1 MIKVVV
7 FISGGILP
15 VLALATIPTIIYGFM
30 QSNIE
35 FATSLIVLALLTISI
50 SYLIRKFVLPTRQLT
65 TIQGFGAVGL
75 SWIFMSLYGTIP
87 YVLSGI
93 DLSYTNI
100 FFETVSGLTTT
111 GSSIL
116 TDIEAVD
123 KSLLIWRST
132 TQWLGGM
139 GVIVLTITVL
149 PLLGS
154 GGINLFKAESPG
166 PSADRLTPKFKDTAK
181 LLWIVYISLTILQ
194 TILLYY
200 SGLNI
205 FDAFNHSLTTLSTG
219 GFSTFNTSVSEFST
233 LSKFIINIFM
243 YLAGTSF
250 ILLLKT
256 IRSKSLSEF
265 FKSTEFLFYS
275 FIVIST
281 AIIFLF
287 KTIRINENIFESINN
302 AFFTSLTLITTTGFT
317 NLNYENWNINYKTF
331 ILGLMFLGGMAGS
344 TAGGLKT
351 IRVIALLK
359 SVRNEIRKILYP
371 NAIFKIRMSKSILP
385 EKMIESVQTFF
396 ILYVAIFVLG
406 TFAISISSN
415 YHGTPLSFEATM
427 SAVASAMNNIGPG
440 LGEIGPVK
448 NYFFIDSLTKTL
460 LSLLMIIGRLEI
472 FPIAILLYRKTWK
485 S

>member
-15 VLALATIPTIIYGFM
+15 VLALATIPTMFHAFM
-30 QSNIE
+30 QRDVE
-35 FATSLIVLALLTISI
+35 FAISLIVLALVTISI

-75 SWIFMSLYGTIP
+75 SWIFMSLFGTIP
-87 YVLSGI
+87 YILSGI

-181 LLWIVYISLTILQ
+181 LLWIVYISLTILE

-219 GFSTFNTSVSEFST
+219 GFSTFNTSVSEFSS

-256 IRSKSLSEF
+256 IRSRSFSEF

-275 FIVIST
+275 FMVIST

-287 KTIRINENIFESINN
+287 KTLTLNENIFESINN

-359 SVRNEIRKILYP
+359 SVRNEIRKIFYP

-427 SAVASAMNNIGPG
+427 SAVASAINNIGPG

-448 NYFFIDSLTKTL
+448 NYFFIDSLTKIL
-460 LSLLMIIGRLEI
+460 LSILMIIGRLEI

>member
-30 QSNIE
+30 QSNME

-75 SWIFMSLYGTIP
+75 SWIFMSLFGTIP

-233 LSKFIINIFM
+233 LSIFIINIFM

-256 IRSKSLSEF
+256 IRSKSLTEF

-281 AIIFLF
+281 TIIFLF

-359 SVRNEIRKILYP
+359 SVRNEIRKIFYP

-440 LGEIGPVK
+440 LGEIGPIK

>member
-75 SWIFMSLYGTIP
+75 SWIFMSLFGTIP

-427 SAVASAMNNIGPG
+427 SAVASAINNIGPG
-440 LGEIGPVK
+440 LGEIGPIR

>member
-1 MIKVVV
+1 
-7 FISGGILP
+7 
-15 VLALATIPTIIYGFM
+15 
-30 QSNIE
+30 
-35 FATSLIVLALLTISI
+35 VLALLTISI

-75 SWIFMSLYGTIP
+75 SWIFISLFGTIP

-93 DLSYTNI
+93 DLGYTNI

-139 GVIVLTITVL
+139 GVIVLTITIL

-181 LLWIVYISLTILQ
+181 LLWIVYISLTILE

-256 IRSKSLSEF
+256 IRSRSLGEF

-275 FIVIST
+275 FMVIST

-287 KTIRINENIFESINN
+287 KTITLDENIFESINN

-351 IRVIALLK
+351 VRVIALLK
-359 SVRNEIRKILYP
+359 SVRNEIRKIFYP

-427 SAVASAMNNIGPG
+427 SAVASAINNIGPG

-448 NYFFIDSLTKTL
+448 NYFFIDSLTKIL
-460 LSLLMIIGRLEI
+460 LSILMIIGRLEI

>member
-75 SWIFMSLYGTIP
+75 SWIFMSLFGTIP

-359 SVRNEIRKILYP
+359 SVRNEIRKIFYP

-440 LGEIGPVK
+440 LGEIGPIK

>member
-75 SWIFMSLYGTIP
+75 SWIFMSLFGTIP

-275 FIVIST
+275 FIIIST

-359 SVRNEIRKILYP
+359 SVRNEIRKIFYP
-371 NAIFKIRMSKSILP
+371 NAIFKIRISKSILP

-427 SAVASAMNNIGPG
+427 SAVASAINNIGPG

>member
-30 QSNIE
+30 QSNME
-35 FATSLIVLALLTISI
+35 FATSLIVLALITISI

-75 SWIFMSLYGTIP
+75 SWIFMSLFGTIP

-233 LSKFIINIFM
+233 LSIFIINIFM

-359 SVRNEIRKILYP
+359 SVRNEIRKIFYP

>member
-15 VLALATIPTIIYGFM
+15 VLALATIPTMFHAFM
-30 QSNIE
+30 QRDVE
-35 FATSLIVLALLTISI
+35 FAISLIVLALITISI

-75 SWIFMSLYGTIP
+75 SWIFMSLFGTIP
-87 YVLSGI
+87 YILSGI

-111 GSSIL
+111 GSSIF

-166 PSADRLTPKFKDTAK
+166 PYADRLTPKFKDTAK
-181 LLWIVYISLTILQ
+181 LLWIVYISLTILE

-219 GFSTFNTSVSEFST
+219 GFSTFNTSVSEFSS

-256 IRSKSLSEF
+256 IRSRSFSEF

-275 FIVIST
+275 FMVIST

-287 KTIRINENIFESINN
+287 KTLTLNENIFESINN

-359 SVRNEIRKILYP
+359 SVRNEIRKIFYP

-427 SAVASAMNNIGPG
+427 SAVASAINNIGPG

-448 NYFFIDSLTKTL
+448 NYFFIDSLTKIL
-460 LSLLMIIGRLEI
+460 LSILMIIGRLEI

>member
-15 VLALATIPTIIYGFM
+15 VLALATIPTMFHAFM
-30 QSNIE
+30 QRDVE
-35 FATSLIVLALLTISI
+35 FAISLIVLALVTISI

-75 SWIFMSLYGTIP
+75 SWIFMSLFGTIP
-87 YVLSGI
+87 YILSGI

-181 LLWIVYISLTILQ
+181 LLWIVYISLTILE

-219 GFSTFNTSVSEFST
+219 GFSTFNTSVSEFSS

-256 IRSKSLSEF
+256 IRSRSFSEF

-275 FIVIST
+275 FMVIST

-287 KTIRINENIFESINN
+287 KTLTLNENIFESINN

-359 SVRNEIRKILYP
+359 SVRNEIRKIFYP

-427 SAVASAMNNIGPG
+427 SAVASAINNIGPG

-448 NYFFIDSLTKTL
+448 NYFFMDSITKTL

>member
-1 MIKVVV
+1 MIKVVL

-15 VLALATIPTIIYGFM
+15 VLALATIPTVIYAFM
-30 QSNIE
+30 QGDVE
-35 FATSLIVLALLTISI
+35 YAFSLIGLALITFFL

-75 SWIFMSLYGTIP
+75 SWIFMSLFGTLP
-87 YVLSGI
+87 YILSGI
-93 DLSYTNI
+93 DLSYINI
-100 FFETVSGLTTT
+100 LFETVSGLTTT

-116 TDIEAVD
+116 TDIDSVD

-166 PSADRLTPKFKDTAK
+166 PSADRLTPKFKDTAR
-181 LLWIVYISLTILQ
+181 LLWIVYISLTLLE
-194 TILLYY
+194 TILLYF
-200 SGLNI
+200 SGLS
-205 FDAFNHSLTTLSTG
+205 FYHAFNHSLTTLSTG
-219 GFSTFNTSVSEFST
+219 GFSTFNTSISEFST
-233 LSKFIINIFM
+233 VSKLIINIFM
-243 YLAGTSF
+243 FLAGTSF

-256 IRSKSLSEF
+256 IRSKSLTEF

-275 FIVIST
+275 FMVIATST
-281 AIIFLF
+281 IFSF
-287 KTIRINENIFESINN
+287 KTVTLSEDIFESINN

-317 NLNYENWNINYKTF
+317 NLNYENWNINYRTF

-344 TAGGLKT
+344 TAGGIKT

-359 SVRNEIRKILYP
+359 SVRNEIRKIFYP

-415 YHGTPLSFEATM
+415 TFGDPMSFEATL

-440 LGEIGPVK
+440 LAELGPVK
-448 NYFFIDSLTKTL
+448 NYFIVDSTTKAL
-460 LSLLMIIGRLEI
+460 LSLLMIVGRLEI
-472 FPIAILLYRKTWK
+472 FPIAILLYRKSWK

>member
-15 VLALATIPTIIYGFM
+15 VLALATIPTMFHAFM
-30 QSNIE
+30 QRDVG
-35 FATSLIVLALLTISI
+35 FAISLIVLALVTISI

-75 SWIFMSLYGTIP
+75 SWIFMSLFGTIP
-87 YVLSGI
+87 YILSGI

-116 TDIEAVD
+116 IDIEAVD

-139 GVIVLTITVL
+139 GEIVLTITIL

-181 LLWIVYISLTILQ
+181 LLWIVYISLTILE

-219 GFSTFNTSVSEFST
+219 GFSTFNTSVSEFSN

-256 IRSKSLSEF
+256 IRSRSFSEF

-275 FIVIST
+275 FMVIST

-287 KTIRINENIFESINN
+287 KTLTLNENIFESINN

-359 SVRNEIRKILYP
+359 SVRNEIRKIFYP

-427 SAVASAMNNIGPG
+427 SAVASAINNIGPG

-448 NYFFIDSLTKTL
+448 NYFFMDSITKTL

>member
-75 SWIFMSLYGTIP
+75 SWIFMSLFGTIP

-233 LSKFIINIFM
+233 LSIFIINIFM

-359 SVRNEIRKILYP
+359 SVRNEIRKIFYP

>member
-15 VLALATIPTIIYGFM
+15 VLALATIPTMFHAFM
-30 QSNIE
+30 QRDVE
-35 FATSLIVLALLTISI
+35 FAISLIVLALVTISI

-75 SWIFMSLYGTIP
+75 SWIFMSLFGSIP
-87 YVLSGI
+87 YILSGI

-181 LLWIVYISLTILQ
+181 LLWIVYISLTILE

-219 GFSTFNTSVSEFST
+219 GFSTFNTSVSEFSS

-256 IRSKSLSEF
+256 IRSRSFSEF

-275 FIVIST
+275 FMVIST

-287 KTIRINENIFESINN
+287 KTLTLNENIFESINN

-359 SVRNEIRKILYP
+359 SVRNEIRKIFYP

-427 SAVASAMNNIGPG
+427 SAVASAINNIGPG

-448 NYFFIDSLTKTL
+448 NYFFMDSITKTL

>member
-359 SVRNEIRKILYP
+359 SVRNEIRKIFYP

-427 SAVASAMNNIGPG
+427 SAVASAINNIGPG

>member
-15 VLALATIPTIIYGFM
+15 VLALATIPTMFHAFM
-30 QSNIE
+30 QRDVE
-35 FATSLIVLALLTISI
+35 FAISLVVLALVTISI

-75 SWIFMSLYGTIP
+75 SWIFMSLFGTIP
-87 YVLSGI
+87 YILSGI

-181 LLWIVYISLTILQ
+181 LLWIVYISLTILE

-219 GFSTFNTSVSEFST
+219 GFSTFNTSVSEFSS

-256 IRSKSLSEF
+256 IRSRSFSEF

-275 FIVIST
+275 FMVIST

-287 KTIRINENIFESINN
+287 KTLTLNENIFESINN

-359 SVRNEIRKILYP
+359 SVRNEIRKIFYP

-427 SAVASAMNNIGPG
+427 SAVASAINNIGPG

-448 NYFFIDSLTKTL
+448 NYFFIDSLTKIL
-460 LSLLMIIGRLEI
+460 LSILMIIGRLEI

>member
-1 MIKVVV
+1 
-7 FISGGILP
+7 
-15 VLALATIPTIIYGFM
+15 
-30 QSNIE
+30 
-35 FATSLIVLALLTISI
+35 VLALLTISI

-75 SWIFMSLYGTIP
+75 SWIFMSLFGTIP

-359 SVRNEIRKILYP
+359 SVRNEIRKIFYP

-427 SAVASAMNNIGPG
+427 SAVASAINNIGPG
-440 LGEIGPVK
+440 LGEIGPVR

-472 FPIAILLYRKTWK
+472 FPVAILLYRKTWK

>member
-1 MIKVVV
+1 
-7 FISGGILP
+7 L
-15 VLALATIPTIIYGFM
+15 
-30 QSNIE
+30 
-35 FATSLIVLALLTISI
+35 
-50 SYLIRKFVLPTRQLT
+50 
-65 TIQGFGAVGL
+65 GAVGL
-75 SWIFMSLYGTIP
+75 SWIFMSLFGTIP

-275 FIVIST
+275 FMVIST

-359 SVRNEIRKILYP
+359 SVRNEIRKIFYP

>member
-35 FATSLIVLALLTISI
+35 FATSLIVLALITISI

-75 SWIFMSLYGTIP
+75 SWIFMSLFGTIP
-87 YVLSGI
+87 YILSGI

-233 LSKFIINIFM
+233 LSIFIINIFM

-359 SVRNEIRKILYP
+359 SVRNEIRKIFYP

>member
-30 QSNIE
+30 QSNME

-75 SWIFMSLYGTIP
+75 SWIFMSLFGTIP

-139 GVIVLTITVL
+139 GVIVLTITIL

-200 SGLNI
+200 SGLNF

-359 SVRNEIRKILYP
+359 SVRNEIRKIFYP

>member
-75 SWIFMSLYGTIP
+75 SWIFMSLFGTIP

-200 SGLNI
+200 SGLNF

-359 SVRNEIRKILYP
+359 SVRNEIRKIFYP

>member
-359 SVRNEIRKILYP
+359 SVRNEIRKIFYP
-371 NAIFKIRMSKSILP
+371 NAIFKIRISKSILP

>member
-30 QSNIE
+30 QSNME

-75 SWIFMSLYGTIP
+75 SWIFMSLFGTIP

-359 SVRNEIRKILYP
+359 SVRNEIRKIFYP

-440 LGEIGPVK
+440 LGEIGPIK

>member
-35 FATSLIVLALLTISI
+35 FATSLIVLALLTILI

-75 SWIFMSLYGTIP
+75 SWIFMSLFGTIP

-200 SGLNI
+200 SGLNF

-287 KTIRINENIFESINN
+287 KTIRMNENIFESINN

-359 SVRNEIRKILYP
+359 SVRNEIRKIFYP